1 MYNDEL
7 DIFGNTYFDDG
18 IDDVMET
25 DFDLE
30 DLVHDFNK
38 IRSSAGYSKYP
49 KKSQAI
55 RNLDL
60 YLDDISN
67 P

>member
-1 MYNDEL
+1 MYDDEL
-7 DIFGNTYFDDG
+7 NIFNDPYFDYN
-18 IDDVMET
+18 IDADVT

-38 IRSSAGYSKYP
+38 IHSSVGYSKYP

-55 RNLDL
+55 GNLDL